1 VTTNDAA
8 SARFEALDACDARTA
23 PADPYDALLAR
34 LRAGHVPFTVLWELT
49 HACNLR
55 CVMCYNV
62 PQPEPELTTAERL
75 AVLEQLAA
83 AGTLRLTL
91 TGGEPLLRR
100 DFFAIATRARELGCA
115 LDLKTNATLITPT
128 IADRIAALDP
138 VQVDISLLGA
148 TPATSDAIM
157 GGRDTL
163 PAILQGVRLLRDRRV
178 RVKLNTLLLDWN
190 LAERQAMFDMA
201 RDLGVYYEQTFK
213 ISPSDAGADIASTR
227 QLSMDQMIETL
238 MADPTPYTPLSPT
251 ADRRTCQVGLASC
264 LISPYGIVYPCIELR
279 IPAGDL
285 RRQRFSEVWA
295 DAAIL
300 RELRSSH
307 FFGNLT
313 DCRTCPLSAYCEGR
327 CAGLAWKEHGDLY
340 GGNTLACRHAQAR
353 FAQQHPCRP
362 IPNTP
367 FQTRHRE
374 RSSA

>member
-1 VTTNDAA
+1 MHP
-8 SARFEALDACDARTA
+8 A
-23 PADPYDALLAR
+23 PPSPPDPYDALLGR
-34 LRAGHVPFTVLWELT
+34 LRREHVPFTVLWELT

-75 AVLEQLAA
+75 DVLEQLAA

-91 TGGEPLLRR
+91 TGGEPLMRR
-100 DFFAIATRARELGCA
+100 DFFAIATRARKLGCA
-115 LDLKTNATLITPT
+115 LDLKTNATLITPA

-138 VQVDISLLGA
+138 VQVDVSLLGA

-157 GGRDTL
+157 DGRNTL
-163 PAILQGVRLLRDRRV
+163 PVILQGVRLLRERRV

-201 RDLGVYYEQTFK
+201 RDLGVYCEQTFK
-213 ISPSDAGADIASTR
+213 VSPSDVGADIASTR
-227 QLSMDQMIETL
+227 QLSMDQMIEAL
-238 MADPTPYTPLSPT
+238 MADPTSFTPLSPT
-251 ADRRTCQVGLASC
+251 TDRRTCQVGLASC

-285 RRQRFSEVWA
+285 RRQRFSEIWA
-295 DAAIL
+295 AAAIF
-300 RELRSSH
+300 RELRSRH
-307 FFGNLT
+307 LFGNLT
-313 DCRTCPLSAYCEGR
+313 DCPACPLSAYCEGR

-340 GGNTLACRHAQAR
+340 GGHTLACRHAQAR
-353 FAQQHPCRP
+353 FAQQRPHEP
-362 IPNTP
+362 IPNP
-367 FQTRHRE
+367 VFQMRRRD